1 MRTPSIALLILAGTL
16 SAQTTTPTTTTT
28 PVATTTTVTNPAP
41 AAPTLPVSTP
51 QDFAYGV
58 TFGASYTQ
66 NSTPQAANGVI
77 GTWLEIGTGSGTY
90 WVNHLRIN
98 STYSTVDTGVAK
110 VFAKSGNFTLGGLLA
125 AGISTATPTV
135 GNFSGGGF
143 GKYDLSG
150 KLSGWSV
157 VAEVGIT
164 AVTSTTAVVPNQVT
178 PNVILSIGKFF

>member
-1 MRTPSIALLILAGTL
+1 MKTLISLLLLAGAL
-16 SAQTTTPTTTTT
+16 CAQTTTP
-28 PVATTTTVTNPAP
+28 VAAPTTTVTPAP
-41 AAPTLPVSTP
+41 AASTLPVSTP
-51 QDFAYGV
+51 GTFAYGV

-90 WVNHLRIN
+90 WVSHLRMN

-110 VFAKSGNFTLGGLLA
+110 VFSKSGNFTLGGLLS
-125 AGISTATPTV
+125 AGISTASPTV

-150 KLSGWSV
+150 KLAGWSV
-157 VAEVGIT
+157 VAEVGIA
-164 AVTSTTAVVPNQVT
+164 AVSSTTATVPNQVT
-178 PNVILSIGKFF
+178 PNLILSIGKFF